1 MGNQGLAT
9 RVAVGTHGL
18 AARVAADNLLL
29 FANWWSQAT
38 VGLSRAT
45 KASLL
50 GLPQATK
57 VYHEQGFL
65 EGLPRATKVF
75 LCGLLQATMQAK
87 GAADN
92 LLLLGDN
99 RQLVLL
105 PLF

>member
-1 MGNQGLAT
+1 MALLQGLLQT
-9 RVAVGTHGL
+9 TSYCLQIGG
-18 AARVAADNLLL
+18 ARQL
-29 FANWWSQAT
+29 W
-38 VGLSRAT
+38 GLSRAT
-45 KASLL
+45 KALLL

-57 VYHEQGFL
+57 GFHEQGFL

-75 LCGLLQATMQAK
+75 LCGLLQATIQAK